1 MSNQSIPSTAKP
13 ILTMAFATGK
23 TNQQTFSELR
33 SKGHSVTYQQVVAY
47 RVQQESQF
55 NSSFES
61 IFRS

>member
-1 MSNQSIPSTAKP
+1 MSNQFIPATVKP

-23 TNQQTFSELR
+23 TNQQTFTELR
-33 SKGHSVTYQQVVAY
+33 SKGHSISYQQVVAY
-47 RVQQESQF
+47 RAHQENQF